1 MTTATAA
8 ALGAAIIAMIAVTV
22 LTLRH
27 RYTVITV
34 RGPSMTPTLREG
46 EKVLARRVRGQAVRN
61 GDIIILRVPGTG
73 ADGTPNRYTA
83 VKRVA
88 ATAGDPLPAFL
99 PPRATTSSELLPT
112 GHLAVLSDNPKGSVD
127 SRAWGLVPAANVLAK
142 VVRKLLTLPARPGGL
157 GRHPAGLLLTRSL
170 S

>member
-1 MTTATAA
+1 
-8 ALGAAIIAMIAVTV
+8 
-22 LTLRH
+22 
-27 RYTVITV
+27 
-34 RGPSMTPTLREG
+34 MTPTLREG

-88 ATAGDPLPAFL
+88 ATAGDPLPPFL
-99 PPRATTSSELLPT
+99 PPQATTTSELLPA

-127 SRAWGLVPAANVLAK
+127 SRAWGLIPAANVLAK
-142 VVRKLLTLPARPGGL
+142 VVRKL
-157 GRHPAGLLLTRSL
+157 
-170 S
+170 